1 MTTEK
6 PDTTYHV
13 VVAVGTQDWLDT
25 LTLLPLAK
33 ALARSQQGRITI
45 LCVTPDGEQPPW
57 LDRSEIGDAPP
68 DRVLTVAGTDVGA
81 AILDVLRRETPD
93 LLILGWSDSSDTAR
107 YLQGR
112 TLDRVIL
119 NAPCN
124 VIAVHGQPTEEIKR
138 VLVPVAGGL
147 NSELALELATG
158 LTPGAQ
164 ITALYVARTALG
176 PAEVLVGQER
186 LRERLAPWEDNPNVQ
201 AKVIQSPA
209 IALGILT
216 ESASG
221 YDLIFLGASNESVL
235 DRLLFGNL
243 PQTIASRFAG
253 PTLIVRRKKPILNTL
268 LPRTWWTLANLFPA
282 MTNRERVEVIREVR
296 RGTRPGADFY
306 MMLGLSAAIAAL
318 GLLLQSAPIIIGAML
333 IAPLMLAV
341 MGIALGIVQGNAQLM
356 WAAANVTLRG
366 AIAAIAI
373 GALVALLVPDP
384 QPGAEILSRTQPTL
398 LDLLVALASGAAG
411 AYALCRR
418 DVSDALGGVAIAV
431 ALVPPLAT
439 TGIGLRLRNSA
450 ITSGALL
457 LFATNVIAIVA
468 AGGLV
473 LLLFGFQPPLARES
487 RTRAFRRGIA
497 TTILLLIAISLPLGI
512 LTIRSVRASQLHR
525 AVQDALETEVA
536 ALGQME
542 LAGWQI
548 TADGAD
554 AATLRIEVRVRATRR
569 VHYAETVELQTQVAT
584 RLQRPV
590 ALVLSVIPVTQL
602 DPFVPPTF
610 TPTPT
615 YTVTPTNTP
624 THTAT
629 RTATPT
635 STATPTNTPTPSP
648 TETPTHPPTET
659 PTLVSGP
666 GLTAPFPLSPSP
678 TLTMTGA
685 ITASGILTQSVPS
698 ATTTH
703 QPTPPTQTL
712 ASQPTNTP
720 VAPSPFPSPPS
731 TSNHRPF
738 PAAGQGFAL
747 EQSRT
752 TGPVPQS
759 LTATLLISALYYDTY
774 ISGEPDEAFQLTNVS
789 TDTVDL
795 IGWQIGDATSKRVT
809 FPAMTLPAGQRLWC
823 AKSAAAF
830 ESAFGFAPACEYGD
844 DSEASVPNLLGSAP
858 QFNNTGDMIRLFDG
872 LGQQADVMVYEGSDL
887 PPTGWAGPPVWPT
900 FHFPAEGQILYRKL
914 TLPAVMPVT
923 DTDTAADWAQDPD
936 DPVDGRKVR
945 YPRWQ
950 LERFIVPAVVTTTT
964 TLTVVAAPD
973 ATFDVVAAL
982 LHSAR
987 QSIEIEGYTFKNAA
1001 LAGIITDRL
1010 AAGVTVTMLL
1020 DGEPVGGITDQERW
1034 VCDQIAN
1041 AGGRVLFLNADS
1053 SAGIHKRYAY
1063 QHGKFIVVDDRLLA
1077 VGSENLNDTG
1087 LPADDKADGT
1097 WGSRGAYL
1105 LTDAAA
1111 LVDRAQIIMAAD
1123 RDQIHADVET
1133 WGNPPF
1139 VGPPPGFVP
1148 DPSPEGWSYPAPFT
1162 VPLTLSGTMT
1172 LELIHSPENSLSS
1185 RAGLMKLLI
1194 AAGTGDDLLVEQL
1207 SERKYWGPS
1216 GSSPAQDPNPRLE
1229 AYIAAARRGAS
1240 VRILL
1245 DSYYDDPGDPR
1256 SNRAARD
1263 YVNQI
1268 ARAESLN
1275 LQARIGNPAG
1285 RGIHNKMALLR
1296 IGGQGYVHVG
1306 SINGSENSNKKN
1318 RELAL
1323 QVRSNE
1329 AREYLSSVFDFD
1341 WGLASA
1347 QETYLPLLH
1356 RQ

>member
-1 MTTEK
+1 MTTKK
-6 PDTTYHV
+6 PDATHHV

-25 LTLLPLAK
+25 LLPLAK
-33 ALARSQQGRITI
+33 ALARSRKGRITI

-81 AILDVLRRETPD
+81 VILDVLRRETPD
-93 LLILGWSDSSDTAR
+93 LLILGWSASSDAAR

-119 NAPCN
+119 SAPCN

-138 VLVPVAGGL
+138 VLVPVAGGP
-147 NSELALELATG
+147 NSGLALELATG

-186 LRERLAPWEDNPNVQ
+186 LRERLATWEDDPDVRT
-201 AKVIQSPA
+201 KVIRSPS
-209 IALGILT
+209 IAPGILT
-216 ESASG
+216 EAASG

-243 PQTIASRFAG
+243 PQTIASRFTG

-296 RGTRPGADFY
+296 RGTRPGADFH

-333 IAPLMLAV
+333 IAPMMLAV
-341 MGIALGIVQGNAQLM
+341 MGIALGIVQGNARLM
-356 WAAANVTLRG
+356 WASANTTLQG
-366 AIAAIAI
+366 VIAAIAI
-373 GALVALLVPDP
+373 GALVALLVPAP
-384 QPGAEILSRTQPTL
+384 HPGAEILSRTQPTL

-431 ALVPPLAT
+431 ALIPPLAT
-439 TGIGLRLRNSA
+439 AGIGLRLGNSA

-473 LLLFGFQPPLARES
+473 LLLFGFQPPPSREV

-512 LTIRSVRASQLHR
+512 LTVRTVRASQLHR

-536 ALGQME
+536 AMGEME
-542 LAGWQI
+542 LADWQI
-548 TADGAD
+548 TDDGANG
-554 AATLRIEVRVRATRR
+554 APLRIEVRVRATRR
-569 VHYAETVELQTQVAT
+569 VHHAETVELQTQVAT

-590 ALVLSVIPVTQL
+590 ALVLSVIPVTKL

-615 YTVTPTNTP
+615 YTVTPTSTP
-624 THTAT
+624 TYTAT
-629 RTATPT
+629 RTATST
-635 STATPTNTPTPSP
+635 RTATPTNSPTPSP
-648 TETPTHPPTET
+648 SETSTGLPTETPSHPPTET

-678 TLTMTGA
+678 TLTETGV
-685 ITASGILTQSVPS
+685 ITAGGVLTQSVPGAS
-698 ATTTH
+698 VTQPAQTAT
-703 QPTPPTQTL
+703 PTQPA
-712 ASQPTNTP
+712 ASTP
-720 VAPSPFPSPPS
+720 LAPSPSQPSNPLPSPAP
-731 TSNHRPF
+731 
-738 PAAGQGFAL
+738 GQGFAL
-747 EQSRT
+747 EQNLT

-774 ISGEPDEAFQLTNVS
+774 VSGEPDEAFQLTNVS
-789 TDTVDL
+789 SGTADL
-795 IGWQIGDATSKRVT
+795 SGWQIGDATSKRVT
-809 FPAMTLPAGQRLWC
+809 FLSMTLPAGQRLWC

-830 ESAFGFAPACEYGD
+830 ESAFGFAPACEYGE
-844 DSEASVPNLLGSAP
+844 DSNPSVPNLLGNAP

-887 PPTGWAGPPVWPT
+887 PPTGWAGPPVWPN
-900 FHFPAEGQILYRKL
+900 FHFPTEGQILYRKL

-950 LERFIVPAVVTTTT
+950 LERLIAPAVVTTTA
-964 TLTVVAAPD
+964 TLTVAAAPD
-973 ATFDVVAAL
+973 ATFDVVADL
-982 LHSAR
+982 LRSAR
-987 QSIEIEGYTFKNAA
+987 QSIEIEGYTFKSMA

-1087 LPADDKADGT
+1087 LPADDKADGA
-1097 WGSRGAYL
+1097 WGSRGTYL
-1105 LTDAAA
+1105 LTDANA
-1111 LVDRAQIIMAAD
+1111 LIGRAQSIMAAD
-1123 RDQIHADVET
+1123 RDRAHADVET
-1133 WGNPPF
+1133 WGTPPF

-1162 VPLTLSGTMT
+1162 TPLTLSGTMT
-1172 LELIHSPENSLSS
+1172 LEMIHSPENSLRSDTGPIS
-1185 RAGLMKLLI
+1185 LLA
-1194 AAGTGDDLLVEQL
+1194 AAGPGDDLLVEQL
-1207 SERKYWGPS
+1207 SERKFWGPQ
-1216 GSSPAQDPNPRLE
+1216 GSNPAQDPNPRLE

-1256 SNRAARD
+1256 SNRATRD

-1268 ARAESLN
+1268 ARTEGLN
-1275 LQARIGNPAG
+1275 LQARIGNPTG
-1285 RGIHNKMALLR
+1285 RGIHNKMMLLR

-1323 QVRSNE
+1323 QVRSDE
-1329 AREYLSSVFDFD
+1329 ARAYLSSVFDYD
-1341 WGLASA
+1341 WELASA